1 MTALLTRLRPA
12 RANPPPDHLLS
23 LPHRFVRGT
32 LFWLYGLSA
41 SILIGSLWG
50 SAVTGS
56 RNTVSEIV
64 GVPAVEQ
71 IAQERF
77 AGWITEGLRSV
88 GVVVPDNLAM
98 ADRILGLPETEQ
110 ALARLTD
117 QIVDAAFAPVGSA
130 AVVDPASALLPA
142 VPALTRVLADEGVVA
157 GEDTVTALVSEIEPI
172 PLDDVGAFQVTSA
185 ATRASAAF
193 TLAAALGGV
202 AVALFGGGAVLASP
216 DRIAAV
222 RNLAYRFM
230 LTSLSL
236 AVMLRLGSWI
246 ADPSGGATPLA
257 AGISRLLGSR
267 TYVPVMMAVVAAVIA
282 AGAVRLRG
290 RREWSATETV

>member
-1 MTALLTRLRPA
+1 MLTRLRPA
-12 RANPPPDHLLS
+12 RANPPPDPLLS
-23 LPHRFVRGT
+23 VPHRFVRGT

-56 RNTVSEIV
+56 RNTVSEVV

-71 IAQERF
+71 IAQERL
-77 AGWITEGLRSV
+77 AGWITDGLRSV

-117 QIVDAAFAPVGSA
+117 QIVDAAFAPVGSE

-142 VPALTRVLADEGVVA
+142 VPALTRVLADEGVLA
-157 GEDTVTALVSEIEPI
+157 GEDRVTALVSEIEPI
-172 PLDDVGAFQVTSA
+172 PLDDVGAYQLTSA

-193 TLAAALGGV
+193 SLAAALAGV

-290 RREWSATETV
+290 RRERSATETV